1 MNEISKIFITHKKLC
16 GAVLLFTT
24 FLLTGCTKNSVSVEE
39 KRWPGST
46 VVRSTVV
53 SQTGNDES
61 GRFNTEIQQSS
72 FYLSP
77 SVTASDNLIT
87 IEGFSKGDFVKH
99 DCYKNPFGPTD
110 NPLMV
115 PPVHFDAGGINE

>member
-1 MNEISKIFITHKKLC
+1 MNETSKIFITHKKLC
-16 GAVLLFTT
+16 GAVLLSFA
-24 FLLTGCTKNSVSVEE
+24 FLLTGCAKNFVSVEE

-46 VVRSTVV
+46 VVRNTVV

-72 FYLSP
+72 VYFSP
-77 SVTASDNLIT
+77 SDTVSDNLIT
-87 IEGFSKGDFVKH
+87 IEDFSKGDFVKH